1 MDNVNII
8 MRDLKKNHPEL
19 TGLIEDISKGIE
31 YGMNEKLFIRK
42 VHMLDAYLDCNE
54 INVIINCYKNNSIKH
69 KKLSDKISISS
80 NSKMQKKEL
89 ERICALNVSESNRHF
104 GRNQVFI
111 YKTDDDWL
119 ITDLDVT
126 NKFKIIGIE
135 WNGAEYRSDY
145 RSYGTVNTVGTTKR
159 KGRVLGAMLGTAIA
173 PGVGTVI
180 GAAYGTGNN
189 KTAQHSNSTNITQ
202 EVKREIPATAYITI
216 KYKDSDVKERFSILC
231 MTNTVETLYNLV
243 YQEDIEEN
251 DNNLVKIKQ
260 LKELFDIGAITQ
272 EEFDTKKAE
281 LLNKI

>member
-1 MDNVNII
+1 MNNANII
-8 MRDLKKNHPEL
+8 MHDLKKSHPEL

-42 VHMLDAYLDCNE
+42 VHMLDAYLNYNE

-69 KKLSDKISISS
+69 KKLSDKISISP

-89 ERICALNVSESNRHF
+89 ERICSLNVSESNRHF

-111 YKTDDDWL
+111 YKTDDNWL

-159 KGRVLGAMLGTAIA
+159 KGRVLGAVLGTAVA
-173 PGVGTVI
+173 PGIGTVV
-180 GAAYGTGNN
+180 GALHGTGNN
-189 KTAQHSNSTNITQ
+189 KIEQHSGTSSITQ
-202 EVKREIPATAYITI
+202 EVKREVPTTAYITI
-216 KYKDSDVKERFSILC
+216 KYKDTNIEERFSILC

-243 YQEDIEEN
+243 CQEDIEEN

-260 LKELFDIGAITQ
+260 LKELLDIGAITQ
-272 EEFDTKKAE
+272 EDFDAKKTE
-281 LLNKI
+281 LLKKI